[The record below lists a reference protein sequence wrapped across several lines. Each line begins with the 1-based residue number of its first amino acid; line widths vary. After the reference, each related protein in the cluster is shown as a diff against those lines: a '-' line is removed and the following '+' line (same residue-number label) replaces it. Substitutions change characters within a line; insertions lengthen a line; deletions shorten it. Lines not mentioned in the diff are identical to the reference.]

1 MLKAFFV
8 RILSICVLPACAV
21 PIAMLPNSAR
31 AETKL
36 LMSTSIDSLKGKFG
50 QTQET
55 TATSVTVGATLV
67 GETFRFGF
75 YVPHVTLE
83 GPGVLVGGTV
93 TRANSSAVNKTSGIG
108 DALATASLDLL
119 GNPSKVGASVGST
132 LLLKLPTGDEKKGL
146 GTGKADYG
154 FQLDLGYRPVPT
166 LGFTAVVGRQFYGKS
181 DVVALLDGNY
191 RSLGVNF
198 AAGQS
203 LVFNVST
210 TERDALTR
218 TSAKR
223 KESQASVVMALNP
236 KMALQLALTQGNSVS
251 SPDSVV
257 SASLLYQP

>member
-1 MLKAFFV
+1 MKNKNKSGLAGAVVLIGAAAF
-8 RILSICVLPACAV
+8 CLPVHA
-21 PIAMLPNSAR
+21 

-36 LMSTSIDSLKGKFG
+36 LLTTSFDSLKGKFG

-55 TATSVTVGATLV
+55 TATSITVGATLV
-67 GETFRFGF
+67 GESFRFGVF
-75 YVPHVTLE
+75 VPYVSLE

-93 TRANSSAVNKTSGIG
+93 TRASSNSVNKTSGIG
-108 DALATASLDLL
+108 DALATVSLDLL
-119 GNPSKVGASVGST
+119 GNPAKVGASVGST

-154 FQLDLGYRPVPT
+154 FQFDLGYRPAAT
-166 LGFTAVVGRQFYGKS
+166 LGFTAVVGRQFYGES
-181 DVVALLDGNY
+181 DVVSLLDGNY
-191 RSLGVNF
+191 NSLGVNF

-203 LVFNVST
+203 VLFNVST
-210 TERDALTR
+210 TQRDALTR

-223 KESQASVVMALNP
+223 KESAVSMVVAVNP
-236 KMALQLALTQGNSVS
+236 KLALQFALTQGNSVS